1 MRIKCPNCGSTIDA
15 QSMGPRMTIVKSQAG
30 VMEVP
35 TDGGKDEMVAFNCPN
50 CHARSSD
57 ASIIGLTV
65 VER

>member
-1 MRIKCPNCGSTIDA
+1 
-15 QSMGPRMTIVKSQAG
+15 MTIVRSQAG

-35 TDGGKDEMVAFNCPN
+35 TDGGKDEMVAFDCPN